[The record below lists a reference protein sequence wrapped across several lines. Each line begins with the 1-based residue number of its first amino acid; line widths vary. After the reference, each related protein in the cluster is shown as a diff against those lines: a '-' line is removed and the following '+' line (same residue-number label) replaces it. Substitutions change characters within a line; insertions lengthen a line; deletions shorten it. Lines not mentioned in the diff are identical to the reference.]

1 MQEIDRRDLKLR
13 IADQIE
19 LNQEITWDGQS
30 TTEPKESLR
39 HLQDAPRSGTT
50 NR

>member
-1 MQEIDRRDLKLR
+1 MQEIDLRDLKKR

-19 LNQEITWDGQS
+19 LTQEMTWDGQS
-30 TTEPKESLR
+30 TTEAKETLP
-39 HLQDAPRSGTT
+39 HLPDAPRSGTT